1 LTKEIIGDSRVV
13 YDEIKIIEGNFTR
26 KFTVYENDFIDDAI
40 DVTVQNKMLPL
51 GVRYLHRVNKGGLV
65 ATVDIPKTV
74 SNKFFFM
81 QMVISRV
88 YPSRIPHR
96 KCSVHEHVDA
106 VWP

>member
-26 KFTVYENDFIDDAI
+26 QFTEYENDFIDDAI

-51 GVRYLHRVNKGGLV
+51 GVRYLHRVNKDGHV

-74 SNKFFFM
+74 SNQRFTLD
-81 QMVISRV
+81 Q
-88 YPSRIPHR
+88 P
-96 KCSVHEHVDA
+96 
-106 VWP
+106 